1 MTKVLPKHPRILA
14 VAPSTNGFG
23 YAVIEG
29 QKVFVDWGV
38 KLVEGDKNSG
48 SMKKV
53 GEMIDLY
60 NPQVMVL
67 EDTAN
72 KESRRSP
79 RIKAL
84 TKLLVVV
91 AEDRSV
97 KVVMFSQ
104 KQVRRV
110 LLGDERGT
118 KEALA
123 ANIAEQ
129 FPEELGFRLPPK
141 RRPWMSEDSR
151 MDIFDAVALA
161 LAHYSSGM

>member
-29 QKVFVDWGV
+29 QKVLVDWGV
-38 KLVEGDKNSG
+38 KLVEGDKNAG
-48 SMKKV
+48 SIEKV
-53 GEMIDLY
+53 EGMIAHY

-72 KESRRSP
+72 KESHRSP

-123 ANIAEQ
+123 GNIAEQ

-161 LAHYSSGM
+161 LMVG

>member
-1 MTKVLPKHPRILA
+1 ML
-14 VAPSTNGFG
+14 
-23 YAVIEG
+23 EG
-29 QKVFVDWGV
+29 HKLLVDWGV
-38 KLVEGDKNSG
+38 RWVEGDKNFW

-72 KESRRSP
+72 KESRRSS

-123 ANIAEQ
+123 ANIAQQ

-141 RRPWMSEDSR
+141 RRLWMREDSR

-161 LAHYSSGM
+161 LMVG